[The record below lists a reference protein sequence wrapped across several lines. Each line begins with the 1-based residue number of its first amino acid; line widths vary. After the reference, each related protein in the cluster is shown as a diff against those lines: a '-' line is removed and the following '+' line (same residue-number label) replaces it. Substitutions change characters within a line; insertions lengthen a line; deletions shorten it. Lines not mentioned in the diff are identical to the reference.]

1 MAGAIGVAAALR
13 ARFIEV
19 RCPFCGHTK
28 QVERSRKA
36 PAVSYR
42 VCPRCHKHFSA
53 PGDKVQGSS
62 GRKR

>member
-28 QVERSRKA
+28 QVERK
-36 PAVSYR
+36 PVSHR

-53 PGDKVQGSS
+53 PGDQVQRSS
-62 GRKR
+62 TSAGRKR